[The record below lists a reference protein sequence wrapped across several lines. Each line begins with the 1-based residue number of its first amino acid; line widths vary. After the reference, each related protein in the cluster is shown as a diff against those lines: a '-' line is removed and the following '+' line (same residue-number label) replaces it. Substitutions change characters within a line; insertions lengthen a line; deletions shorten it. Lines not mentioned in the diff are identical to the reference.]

1 MKLTMNE
8 QNQFLVD
15 RFFAAYSQHDFA
27 AIRNVMSEDVL
38 WVFMG
43 QHPLAGV
50 KNGIEEV
57 VAFFDNMGAIMSQ
70 SGVTA
75 TKLVTG
81 SNAQFL
87 VECQHI
93 VTHRHDGNN
102 VDHHVC
108 VLWTFENG
116 KIISGRHFFAD
127 PHAADH
133 FFSAIAPIAA
143 E

>member
-1 MKLTMNE
+1 MSNTNE
-8 QNQFLVD
+8 GIVSK
-15 RFFAAYSQHDFA
+15 FFEAYSKHDFA
-27 AIRNVMSEDVL
+27 AIREVMSDDVM
-38 WVFMG
+38 WIFMG

-57 VAFFDNMGAIMSQ
+57 VAFFDNMGAIMGPSK
-70 SGVTA
+70 VKA

-81 SNAQFL
+81 SNDAFV

-93 VTHRHDGNN
+93 TTHREDGNN
-102 VDHHVC
+102 IDHHVC
-108 VLWTFENG
+108 VLWTFENN
-116 KIISGRHFFAD
+116 KIKEGRHFFAD

-133 FFSAIAPIAA
+133 FFAAVAPIAA